1 MSTPLTSEWRPDQ
14 ELQGQWHQLWQL
26 LLRETGCENTASE
39 AVQEA
44 YLKWFSKPDRDR
56 VENPGGYLFRAAQNI
71 ARNVARR
78 NRHEQRACSQV
89 LWQSSERD
97 DCGPERVCVD
107 QQQLLDVLRAI
118 ADLPPRCREVFV
130 LYRFKS
136 LSQAQIAEQLGI
148 SRNMVERHVMR
159 AMRSCRTAMDT
170 DA

>member
-1 MSTPLTSEWRPDQ
+1 M
-14 ELQGQWHQLWQL
+14 
-26 LLRETGCENTASE
+26 
-39 AVQEA
+39 
-44 YLKWFSKPDRDR
+44 
-56 VENPGGYLFRAAQNI
+56 
-71 ARNVARR
+71 
-78 NRHEQRACSQV
+78 
-89 LWQSSERD
+89 
-97 DCGPERVCVD
+97 D

-159 AMRSCRTAMDT
+159 AMRSCRAVMDT